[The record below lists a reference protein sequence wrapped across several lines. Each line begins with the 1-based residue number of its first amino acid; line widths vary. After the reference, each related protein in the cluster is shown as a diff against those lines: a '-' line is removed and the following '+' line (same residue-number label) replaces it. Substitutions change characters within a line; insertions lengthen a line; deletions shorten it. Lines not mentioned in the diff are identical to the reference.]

1 MLSVVLVDDEEI
13 IRDGLFNGVDWGSL
27 GLEVVGQAEDGE
39 QALELVAAKKP
50 DIVIT
55 DIKMSFIDGLE
66 FIERVKPVYPGIY
79 IIIIS
84 GYDEFQYAQK
94 AVKLGAY
101 DYILK
106 PIDLDYFQGLLI
118 KIIRE
123 HEQRCKK
130 ENEFKALRTRVAANL
145 PLIRTQFIKDLISG
159 GIEPDIIPLKLTEL
173 EMIQCSWCQALLFQL
188 DDFYLITRDLATEQ
202 CRELE
207 SSFNKLFQTLDLD
220 TETVVFENHSHEKV
234 MVAWDG
240 TEEDL
245 AAKVQTWCH
254 LVREVAGDSG
264 QYTITTA
271 IGAPRD
277 SLDKLAE
284 SYQEAASYL
293 QFKFIIGKNREI
305 SRQDILEQK
314 GRKEYKADD
323 LNETELLEALK
334 LGDKQLVTEGVK
346 ALFRRMLAMGNDSSA
361 AVQMMVSVTYLQAL
375 KLLREVG
382 ASAEQVFNDPFLVY
396 KGIMAHQT
404 ISGMQEELQ
413 NRLLSV
419 ADFINQ
425 RKNKRLT
432 QIINKA
438 KQYISKNYAK
448 DNLSLEE
455 VAAHVKISP
464 CYFSFTFKQ
473 EEGINF
479 IDYLTMIRIEKAKTF
494 LTASA
499 YKSYEVSYLVGYNN
513 PTYFSTIFK
522 KCVGL
527 SPSAYRTRYLQKPAD
542 RG

>member
-245 AAKVQTWCH
+245 DAKVQTWCH
-254 LVREVAGDSG
+254 LVREAAGDSG
-264 QYTITTA
+264 QYTLTTA

-346 ALFRRMLAMGNDSSA
+346 ALFQRMLAMGNDSSA
-361 AVQMMVSVTYLQAL
+361 AVQMMVSATYLQAL